1 MDSIAEEI
9 EDKLMGFK
17 TNHQKQLKEL
27 ENAENILWTELCVTA
42 NRLDSFEKIVDVNMS
57 NSQQSSTSKIAPKF
71 AIKRKLNESIKFGN
85 KNNDSRPQK
94 LIDIQQQ
101 IDEHGRYG
109 GWPQRDH
116 DDFLKLYSQ
125 ITNDKK
131 LLHRLSEVMPQYTLS
146 EVREH
151 LIWFDQHQRLW
162 DYKRKMINEWKQS
175 KQKQQ
180 ERKSKSVSKYDEMN
194 KKEQK
199 RKQQQFKIEQQ
210 EKKKM
215 IKEWRE
221 QKEQENIEQIRIK
234 NETLKRQKLRQQK
247 KYRERARE
255 QKMLLLQL
263 SERKKL
269 NELVKKTEKP
279 NKNLKVIKNN
289 ERNKKL
295 LIKFR
300 TKDMLLVDKKKE
312 AINKKHQKERDREWK
327 LVNLIAKS
335 QPDIKVKNDKER
347 LLGLTVAAKQ
357 RIELKSKEKS
367 KKKSRSMGYMENT
380 IRSVPS
386 WRRGL

>member
-1 MDSIAEEI
+1 
-9 EDKLMGFK
+9 
-17 TNHQKQLKEL
+17 
-27 ENAENILWTELCVTA
+27 
-42 NRLDSFEKIVDVNMS
+42 
-57 NSQQSSTSKIAPKF
+57 
-71 AIKRKLNESIKFGN
+71 
-85 KNNDSRPQK
+85 
-94 LIDIQQQ
+94 
-101 IDEHGRYG
+101 
-109 GWPQRDH
+109 
-116 DDFLKLYSQ
+116 
-125 ITNDKK
+125 
-131 LLHRLSEVMPQYTLS
+131 
-146 EVREH
+146 
-151 LIWFDQHQRLW
+151 
-162 DYKRKMINEWKQS
+162 
-175 KQKQQ
+175 
-180 ERKSKSVSKYDEMN
+180 
-194 KKEQK
+194 
-199 RKQQQFKIEQQ
+199 
-210 EKKKM
+210 M

-234 NETLKRQKLRQQK
+234 NETLKRKKLKEQK

-357 RIELKSKEKS
+357 RIELKSKEKQ
-367 KKKSRSMGYMENT
+367 KKKSRSMGYMENAV
-380 IRSVPS
+380 RSVPS